1 VSVAR
6 QQIAGRATSAFLTHG
21 FRPFFLAAGTWSA
34 TALGVWIALF
44 AGAGKLPSRFD
55 PLAWHIHEMIFGFA
69 LAVVAGFL
77 LTAIPNWTARP
88 PLSGV
93 PLAGLAFLWLVAR
106 IACLVSALLPGALAV
121 VADLAF
127 PTALAAVTLR
137 EIVAGRNWR
146 NLAIAAPV
154 TLLGI
159 ADLLMQLEMV
169 GVAVPAGLGWR
180 LGLGGVLVLI
190 SVVGGRIIPSFT
202 RNWLERRRYA
212 RLPAAA
218 GRIDRVALGLLHLGL
233 VVWALSPDF
242 RPAGVF
248 LLLGAAANLWR
259 LSRWRGLAASSEPL
273 LFVLHLG
280 YAWLV
285 AGAALLGAAVL
296 GIGPG
301 ADAAIH
307 ALTAGAV
314 GTMTL
319 AVMTRASL
327 GHTGRDLSAD
337 RPTVAIYLLV
347 TLAAVLRVAAAGGG
361 RAMPLLAAAAALWI
375 AAFALF
381 VIHYGPMLL
390 RPRLG
395 R

>member
-1 VSVAR
+1 LAL
-6 QQIAGRATSAFLTHG
+6 LTHG

-34 TALGVWIALF
+34 TALGVWVALF

-106 IACLVSALLPGALAV
+106 LACLVSALLPGALAV
-121 VADLAF
+121 AADLAF
-127 PTALAAVTLR
+127 PTALAAVTVR

-180 LGLGGVLVLI
+180 LGLGAVLVLI

-202 RNWLERRRYA
+202 RNWLERRRHA

-233 VVWALSPDF
+233 SSGRCRPISV
-242 RPAGVF
+242 RPASSCCSAPRPIS
-248 LLLGAAANLWR
+248 GA
-259 LSRWRGLAASSEPL
+259 SRVGEALPPAPSRCFSSSTSVTPGSLPEPHCSAPRRSASAP
-273 LFVLHLG
+273 
-280 YAWLV
+280 A
-285 AGAALLGAAVL
+285 
-296 GIGPG
+296 P
-301 ADAAIH
+301 
-307 ALTAGAV
+307 
-314 GTMTL
+314 
-319 AVMTRASL
+319 TRRSM
-327 GHTGRDLSAD
+327 R
-337 RPTVAIYLLV
+337 
-347 TLAAVLRVAAAGGG
+347 
-361 RAMPLLAAAAALWI
+361 
-375 AAFALF
+375 
-381 VIHYGPMLL
+381 
-390 RPRLG
+390 
-395 R
+395 